1 MKRSLFACSLLC
13 LALGILV
20 GGLLPMPWDEPSVPS
35 TPSLMHTI
43 PSDASSQSVGVQTE
57 PSDSTL
63 NSSDNFP
70 LLNAACTV
78 VRALRQKDYSTVAS
92 FVHPDKGVSF
102 TPYSTV
108 DPETDLS
115 FSREQIMNLSQDISV
130 YTWGAVDGRGTP
142 IEMTMEEY
150 FARYVF
156 NADYSQAPRIGV
168 DQIVMHGNALENLVD
183 SYPQG
188 RFVDF
193 CFPQLSQT
201 GEGLDW
207 CSLKLVFE
215 PGDSNWFLVGVVH
228 GEWTI

>member
-1 MKRSLFACSLLC
+1 MKRSLFVCSLLC
-13 LALGILV
+13 LILGGLA

-35 TPSLMHTI
+35 TPALMHTI
-43 PSDASSQSVGVQTE
+43 PSDTSSQSVSTQTDS
-57 PSDSTL
+57 SDAAFNT
-63 NSSDNFP
+63 SDNFP

-92 FVHPDKGVSF
+92 FVHPDRGVTF

-108 DPETDLS
+108 NPESDLA
-115 FSREQIMNLSQDISV
+115 FSREQIMNLTQNTAV
-130 YTWGAVDGRGTP
+130 YTWGSVDGHGGP
-142 IEMTMEEY
+142 IEMTIEQY
-150 FARYVF
+150 FERYVF

-168 DQIVMHGNALENLVD
+168 DQVMMHGNALENLAD

-193 CFPQLSQT
+193 CFPQLTQK
-201 GEGLDW
+201 GDGLDW

-215 PGDSNWFLVGVVH
+215 PGDSNWLLVGVVH